1 MKYTIERADIEED
14 GTVELPEGAI
24 FLSEYQR
31 FIPDGKPSARIEV
44 IKYLK
49 PVNQAP

>member
-1 MKYTIERADIEED
+1 MKYTIERADIEKD

-24 FLSEYQR
+24 FIALLS
-31 FIPDGKPSARIEV
+31 FGGVKFDV
-44 IKYLK
+44 VKYLK